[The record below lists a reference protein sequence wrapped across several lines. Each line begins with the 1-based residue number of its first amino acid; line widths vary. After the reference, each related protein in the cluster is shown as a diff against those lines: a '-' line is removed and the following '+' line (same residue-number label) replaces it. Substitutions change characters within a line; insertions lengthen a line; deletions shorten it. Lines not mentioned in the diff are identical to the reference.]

1 MGLFSGKTKIY
12 VASSV
17 YNLAG
22 DINTRPNYMK
32 TTVIGGILNASNFSM
47 GDVISDSYL
56 GGPGIRMRLFS
67 SWSKNHF
74 DEPVGMTSPTLNVLA
89 KIDTDVVTQYLPA
102 KAGKV
107 LYVQSSYI
115 GFGDFEEWC
124 DRYIY
129 ENAPSRIDEQFEIDI
144 DETTN
149 EITMTSLEGGS
160 EIKFTPTDYEQGAR
174 YLYVDYTY
182 YSDPEEQPPVVGPT
196 TEYANEGDLPSTLFW
211 STVSDDSTPRSETL
225 TTTTNVHSVFSDG
238 RPDEDTSDTTS
249 DTQSWNDY
257 IKVYKRGFNLSLTT
271 ARVIIDNRVMTHT
284 KLGTKKTGT
293 TSNTEVIDLGGGV
306 TETRTTTVTEDYID
320 MVYSSQTTSTQTITE
335 AAGEPHMLIYKEGS
349 GIPALDTMFETFA
362 NDSRFYPF
370 IPLRSDKTWI
380 EEDEDM
386 YPLCKTALRKSTGGK
401 LPKVLK
407 SLKDNDDI
415 DDIQYIYGAFACAL
429 NSPEDTAK
437 EYIYRFFQMAAEA
450 FPADPNYPTMESI
463 IQAYELAN
471 MSAEEYAQWWADN
484 TSGSVVVST
493 PPAPPAYPVIPKREY
508 RVRSDKGYKFD
519 MTVEWAYIFESTHSG
534 EAWAGAKKGQ
544 LKTQMGATVNLARK
558 SFRTDA
564 QGNLKEYTSSNN
576 LPAFEMYWQDSA
588 TSYRKL
594 TVYSLRHRNMVYKNK
609 SVDSTAKEAL
619 DDAEESGFLIPLHTN
634 IYRSMSL
641 VHSTQLSTACTYL
654 VLNSYKKVK
663 QKWYQTGA
671 FQVAVIV
678 VAIVIS
684 VVTVGTGSG
693 VSAGILGAY
702 GSVGAALGFAGIAA
716 IIVGAIAN
724 SIAAMVVLSI
734 IQTASTSLFGDKLG
748 LIVSVVASFVAM
760 NVGTALSTGTSMST
774 MVANMANSQNLML
787 LTSSVGNGI
796 TEYIN
801 ASTADTIRKTE
812 EVLQQ
817 YNTDSKEIQSKY
829 QEMFGTAGMGVIDPM
844 SFIGIESLDT
854 FLTRTLL
861 TGTDIANMSI
871 DMITNFADITTQTDL
886 T

>member
-1 MGLFSGKTKIY
+1 MGLFSGKTKVY

-32 TTVIGGILNASNFSM
+32 TTVIGGILNARNFSM
-47 GDVISDSYL
+47 GDVISDSYM

-89 KIDTDVVTQYLPA
+89 RIDNDVVAQYLPA
-102 KAGKV
+102 VAGKT
-107 LYVQSSYI
+107 LYVQSSHI

-129 ENAPSRIDEQFEIDI
+129 ENAPSRIDEEFEIDI
-144 DETTN
+144 DDATG

-160 EIKFTPTDYEQGAR
+160 TITFTPTDFEQGAR

-182 YSDPEEQPPVVGPT
+182 YTDPEEQSPVVGPT
-196 TEYANEGDLPSTLFW
+196 LTYAEEGELPSTLFW
-211 STVSDDSTPRSETL
+211 STVSDDSTARSETL
-225 TTTTNVHSVFSDG
+225 STTTNVHSVFSDG
-238 RPDEDTSDTTS
+238 RPDEDSSDTTTNTS
-249 DTQSWNDY
+249 NWTDY
-257 IKVYKRGFNLSLTT
+257 VKVYKRGFNLSLTT
-271 ARVIIDNRVMTHT
+271 AQVIIDNRVMTHT
-284 KLGTKKTGT
+284 KQGTKKTST
-293 TSNTEVIDLGGGV
+293 TTNTEVIDLGGGV
-306 TETRTTTVTEDYID
+306 TETRTTTVIGEYIEIT
-320 MVYSSQTTSTQTITE
+320 YTSQTTSTQTITE
-335 AAGEPHMLIYKEGS
+335 AAGQPRMYIYKENS
-349 GIPALDTMFETFA
+349 GTPALDAMFETYDD
-362 NDSRFYPF
+362 DSRFYPF

-401 LPKVLK
+401 LTKVLE

-415 DDIQYIYGAFACAL
+415 DDIQYIYGAFGCSL
-429 NSPEDTAK
+429 NSPENTAK

-471 MSAEEYAQWWADN
+471 MTAEEYSQWWANN
-484 TSGSVVVST
+484 TSGSVVVSS
-493 PPAPPAYPVIPKREY
+493 PPPPPEYPVIPKREY
-508 RVRSDKGYKFD
+508 RVRSNKGYKFD
-519 MTVEWAYIFESTHSG
+519 MTVEWAYIFESTHTG
-534 EAWAGAKKGQ
+534 KAWDGAKKGE
-544 LKTQMGATVNLARK
+544 LKSQMGNTVTLSRK
-558 SFRTDA
+558 SYRTDVHGDL
-564 QGNLKEYTSSNN
+564 QEYTSSNN
-576 LPAFEMYWQDSA
+576 LPAFELYWQDGEN
-588 TSYRKL
+588 TYRKL
-594 TVYSLRHRNMVYKNK
+594 TVYSLRHRNMVYKDK

-619 DDAEESGFLIPLHTN
+619 DDAEESGFIIPLHTS

-663 QKWYQTGA
+663 QKWYQSGA
-671 FQVAVIV
+671 FKIAVIV
-678 VAIVIS
+678 VAVVIS
-684 VVTVGTGSG
+684 VVSMGSG
-693 VSAGILGAY
+693 AAAGAGILGAY
-702 GSVGAALGFAGIAA
+702 GTVGAALGFAGIAA

-724 SIAAMVVLSI
+724 SIAAMVVMSI
-734 IQTASTSLFGDKLG
+734 IQTASTALFGDKLG
-748 LIVSVVASFVAM
+748 LIVSVIASFVAM
-760 NVGTALSTGTSMST
+760 NVGTALSTGNSMST
-774 MVANMANSQNLML
+774 MVANMASSKNLMM

-796 TEYIN
+796 GEYIN

-812 EVLQQ
+812 DVLQQ

-829 QEMFGTAGMGVIDPM
+829 QEMFGTEGMGVIDPL
-844 SFIGIESLDT
+844 SFIGVESLDS
-854 FLTRTLL
+854 FLNRTLL
-861 TGTDIANMSI
+861 TGTDIANLSM
-871 DMITNFADITTQTDL
+871 DMITNFTDMTLQTDL